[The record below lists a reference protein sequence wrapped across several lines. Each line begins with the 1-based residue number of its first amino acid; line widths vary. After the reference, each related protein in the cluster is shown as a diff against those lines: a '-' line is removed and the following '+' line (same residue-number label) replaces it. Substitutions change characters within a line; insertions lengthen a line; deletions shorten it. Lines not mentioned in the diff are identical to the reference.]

1 MLTYTFPGSSTNS
14 LPTTDPQHS
23 ERTLGPRVVTPF
35 DFRPNSLF
43 VGFQLE
49 LDELYTRLHNK
60 KRRELGSCSVLVW
73 GVVGCGKAHLV
84 RQYFYN
90 WREEYPEG
98 NFWVDG
104 KSKESILNGY
114 WDIGTSLGLNN
125 ENSQDGSS
133 PPSEDFVDSVRK
145 RLESLE
151 GWLLVFDGVS
161 FESEDDLD
169 SFRRYLPDRSGNN
182 IIFTSVDRTLAK
194 RQRLLNPSAVRV
206 KALSVSEA
214 CELLFRTLS
223 IRKPSTLQQAKA
235 VELVKDHQCLPLAI
249 HAQSHLLIEKGKALE
264 RYSRGVSDSRLIRP
278 FLDILSAL
286 REKRRVEAINLIVL
300 LSFFHH
306 SVPVA
311 LIHYG
316 YKALKTF
323 GIDVLSPIHTEST
336 RTDLDSTISILMRS
350 GLLERTLQAYA
361 RSGSGHA
368 SPDESRTAK
377 QPFSGTPSSRARVR
391 ASEETPRSQ
400 VTEESSGLDMILAK
414 LQTDTDQS
422 SMSSH
427 TSTIDVLRIH
437 TVVQKAVRD
446 DLKDRSSKD
455 NNEFWWW
462 LSASVRLLARS
473 FNIAS
478 GRMRK
483 SSGHG
488 LVRDYREYEIQAKRL
503 WSFFPKSPANA
514 SPALRESR
522 HELHDLIRALRREIQ
537 NQSPSYS
544 SDSSEQRFQG
554 SIFERSSST
563 SEGEAE
569 TPTGDLTREET
580 WSIDPAKTPSES
592 PTAMYSQA
600 NGTDPLEWSGSYG
613 NVVESD
619 DDSWPTHSDTT
630 EVPNGAFDRSRRS
643 SALRVIFEGK
653 PQIKKRRDLG
663 EWKPVPAP
671 PSLSQPDVQIVR
683 SRASSTA
690 SSETRPARPMTASS
704 QAEAALTAVHKSS
717 PPAPQAGRLRS
728 TSRGSEGN
736 IERRALATRSPNSQL
751 SPLASEFAPSEKQ
764 PFSNSSSPARIPSR
778 NTSSSPRLVQAL
790 LTTTNRAQST
800 KNDVPPL
807 QVENVDV
814 AYPRLHQG
822 RPEAQPAASR
832 YSSALQSNT
841 ATYLPTGYT
850 SAPMSRNVSKESE
863 GGATT
868 SANQQRF
875 HVGSAPLRTLSD
887 PELHEQEAQMY
898 SLNHAADLSLA
909 PVPAKSSEGAFDTQ
923 QRRQDLAF
931 GRVDEWVNISPSP
944 TTPIFPSLEDTF
956 EQDEPDSSSGT
967 VRFGGMEPVTLEEAR
982 KRAAMGRERSAERQK
997 MKEMEREASRGRAR
1011 AVGLGIEDAEGREK
1025 GKEKE
1030 KENVPYR

>member
-1 MLTYTFPGSSTNS
+1 M
-14 LPTTDPQHS
+14 
-23 ERTLGPRVVTPF
+23 
-35 DFRPNSLF
+35 
-43 VGFQLE
+43 
-49 LDELYTRLHNK
+49 
-60 KRRELGSCSVLVW
+60 LVW

-125 ENSQDGSS
+125 DNNPDGSS

-214 CELLFRTLS
+214 CELLFRNLS
-223 IRKPSTLQQAKA
+223 IRKPNTLQQAKA

-286 REKRRVEAINLIVL
+286 REKGRVEAINLIVL

-306 SVPVA
+306 SVPVV

-323 GIDVLSPIHTEST
+323 GIDVLSPIHPEST

-368 SPDESRTAK
+368 SPEESRTTK
-377 QPFSGTPSSRARVR
+377 QPFSGPPSSQARVR

-400 VTEESSGLDMILAK
+400 VTEESSGLDMVLAK

-462 LSASVRLLARS
+462 LSASVRLLACS
-473 FNIAS
+473 FNIA
-478 GRMRK
+478 GGKMRK

-514 SPALRESR
+514 SSALRESR
-522 HELHDLIRALRREIQ
+522 HELHDLIRALAREMQ

-544 SDSSEQRFQG
+544 SDSSEQRFQV
-554 SIFERSSST
+554 SIFERSSSA
-563 SEGEAE
+563 SEGEPE
-569 TPTGDLTREET
+569 TPTGDLTREDT

-592 PTAMYSQA
+592 PTTMYSQA

-630 EVPNGAFDRSRRS
+630 EVPNGASDRSRRS
-643 SALRVIFEGK
+643 SALRAIFEGK
-653 PQIKKRRDLG
+653 PQIRKRKDLG
-663 EWKPVPAP
+663 EWKPMPAA

-683 SRASSTA
+683 SGASSRA

-704 QAEAALTAVHKSS
+704 QAEAALAAVHKSS

-728 TSRGSEGN
+728 PSRGSEG
-736 IERRALATRSPNSQL
+736 ISERPALAMRSPNTQL
-751 SPLASEFAPSEKQ
+751 SPLASEFAPSVKQ
-764 PFSNSSSPARIPSR
+764 PLSSSSSPARIHSR
-778 NTSSSPRLVQAL
+778 QTSSSPRLVQAL
-790 LTTTNRAQST
+790 LTNTNRSQST
-800 KNDVPPL
+800 RNDPPL
-807 QVENVDV
+807 QVESIDA
-814 AYPRLHQG
+814 AYPRLGQS
-822 RPEAQPAASR
+822 RTATQAAASQH
-832 YSSALQSNT
+832 STSLKPITTS
-841 ATYLPTGYT
+841 YLPTGYT

-863 GGATT
+863 GGAMT

-875 HVGSAPLRTLSD
+875 HVGSAPLRTLRD
-887 PELHEQEAQMY
+887 PEMHDQESQVY

-909 PVPAKSSEGAFDTQ
+909 PVPAKPSGGSSDRQ
-923 QRRQDLAF
+923 QRRQELAF
-931 GRVDEWVNISPSP
+931 GRVDEWVNIGPSP
-944 TTPIFPSLEDTF
+944 TTPIFPWYEDALDTH
-956 EQDEPDSSSGT
+956 EIESGSAA
-967 VRFGGMEPVTLEEAR
+967 VRFGDMEPVRLEEAR
-982 KRAAMGRERSAERQK
+982 SRAAVGRQRSAERQK
-997 MKEMEREASRGRAR
+997 MKDMERLASREGAR
-1011 AVGLGIEDAEGREK
+1011 AVGLGIEDAEGRDY

-1030 KENVPYR
+1030 NFPFR